1 MKLSRLSRAV
11 VAFVTLFSLLFM
23 QLAIA
28 AYACPVMSGKEG
40 NEGRALVMMSS
51 DMPGCA
57 GVDANQ
63 PTLCHAASQN
73 ELAKQSLDKPPG
85 PQVQAFIATTLVLA
99 VQSTVMSDLPPGNI
113 GQFADLSRATLPPI
127 AIRHCCWR
135 I

>member
-11 VAFVTLFSLLFM
+11 VAFVTLISLLFM
-23 QLAIA
+23 QFAIA
-28 AYACPVMSGKEG
+28 AYACPVMSD
-40 NEGRALVMMSS
+40 NEGRALMMSS

-57 GVDANQ
+57 GMDAKQ

-85 PQVQAFIATTLVLA
+85 PDVQAFIPTTLVLA
-99 VQSTVMSDLPPGNI
+99 VQSAAISDHPPGHI

>member
-1 MKLSRLSRAV
+1 MKLSHPFRLV

-28 AYACPVMSGKEG
+28 AYACPVMAASAA
-40 NEGRALVMMSS
+40 NEGRVVMSP
-51 DMPGCA
+51 DMPGCT
-57 GVDANQ
+57 GMDAKQ

-85 PQVQAFIATTLVLA
+85 PDVQPFIAATLVLA
-99 VQSTVMSDLPPGNI
+99 VQTAPVLTNPASTSLHFP
-113 GQFADLSRATLPPI
+113 DLSRATSPPI
-127 AIRHCCWR
+127 AIRHCCLL